1 MTAAQ
6 DDGVTRRTPW
16 QVGWFWMRR
25 AVMLEIWGYLS
36 IFRFAFRRPKVPSGA
51 RAFTYHRPVMPLLM
65 VFIVVSAIELVVVD
79 VLVRRWPPVRITM
92 LALGIWGL
100 VWMFGM
106 LFGFL
111 TRPHAVGPDGI
122 RLRSGAELDIPLRW
136 EQIEAV
142 TRHKR
147 TSQDKQPQVST
158 DEHGNRT
165 LHLHMQNETTVQL
178 RLRRPVT
185 VRLPRRPETV
195 SRIEL
200 FVDKPEAFVNEAA
213 KHLAQSG

>member
-1 MTAAQ
+1 
-6 DDGVTRRTPW
+6 
-16 QVGWFWMRR
+16 
-25 AVMLEIWGYLS
+25 
-36 IFRFAFRRPKVPSGA
+36 
-51 RAFTYHRPVMPLLM
+51 MPLLM
-65 VFIVVSAIELVVVD
+65 VFIVVSGIELVVVD